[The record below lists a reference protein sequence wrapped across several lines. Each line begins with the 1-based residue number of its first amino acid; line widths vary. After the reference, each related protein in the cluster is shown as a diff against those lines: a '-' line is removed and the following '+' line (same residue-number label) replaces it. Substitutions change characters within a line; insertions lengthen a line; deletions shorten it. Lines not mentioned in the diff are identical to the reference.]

1 VYESALA
8 ASDASPTLGALANQ
22 VRHLSMAERPELRK
36 LTQLREEHGE
46 LSVSDDKKYR
56 SLVRATERDIL
67 QVRP

>member
-1 VYESALA
+1 
-8 ASDASPTLGALANQ
+8 

-56 SLVRATERDIL
+56 SLVRY
-67 QVRP
+67 